1 MIVTIFLERNILI
14 IDIQER
20 IDMYIYLVEI
30 EVLKLWEFK
39 RERKL
44 EERIYIRYNFSIKM
58 NSVIKFFLN
67 EFLILNFSS
76 RYFYDLV

>member
-1 MIVTIFLERNILI
+1 MTIFLERNILI

>member
-1 MIVTIFLERNILI
+1 MKYSDNLV
-14 IDIQER
+14 DIQER